1 MDRRRFTLASLGA
14 ATACTRKPVPQGLR
28 VRLAIGGAAQL
39 VYLPTTLAD
48 RLGFYREESL
58 DVTLQDFPGGSKAL
72 QALLGGSADVVSGF
86 FDHTIQMAALPP
98 GEARHLT
105 AFVNMLQYPGLA
117 LVVSPKAKKPVRR
130 IEDMAGTTVGVTA
143 PGSSTH
149 FFVNYLL
156 AKASVAVADVSIT
169 GIGHGASALAA
180 LESGRVDAAIMTDP
194 GLSELL
200 DRDPKVT
207 RLADTRTAA
216 GVREVFGVA
225 QYPASVLYAPSDWIR
240 RNLEVT
246 HRLARAMKRTLAW
259 IVGHTAEQI
268 AAKMPPEYQ
277 GPNPALY
284 REALF
289 ASMPIFNPN
298 GALSLEGAETVKKV
312 LGYSIPAVRD
322 TPLDIK
328 LTFTNEFIDAD

>member
-1 MDRRRFTLASLGA
+1 MDRRHFALSALGA
-14 ATACTRKPVPQGLR
+14 AACTRQRQTKALPI
-28 VRLAIGGAAQL
+28 RLAIGGAAQL
-39 VYLPTTLAD
+39 VYLPTTLAQQ
-48 RLGFYREESL
+48 LGYYREEGL

-86 FDHTIQMAALPP
+86 FDHTIQMAALPA
-98 GEARHLT
+98 GEARRLT

-117 LVVSPKAKKPVRR
+117 LVVSPKAKKPIRR
-130 IEDMAGTTVGVTA
+130 IADLESATIGVTA

-149 FFVNYLL
+149 FFLNYLL
-156 AKASVAVADVSIT
+156 AKSSVQPEAVSVT

-200 DRDPKVT
+200 DRDPKIT
-207 RLADTRTAA
+207 RLADTRTAS

-225 QYPASVLYAPSDWIR
+225 QYPASVLYAPADWIR
-240 RNLEVT
+240 RNVDVAQ
-246 HRLARAMKRTLAW
+246 RLARAMKRTLGW

-268 AAKMPPEYQ
+268 ADKMPAAYQ

-298 GALSLEGAETVKKV
+298 GALSLEGAETVRKV
-312 LGYSIPAVRD
+312 LGYSIPAVREN
-322 TPLDIK
+322 PVDIK
-328 LTFTNEFIDAD
+328 LTFTNEFVEVD

>member
-14 ATACTRKPVPQGLR
+14 VTACTRKRTAQALQ
-28 VRLAIGGAAQL
+28 VRLAVGGAAQL
-39 VYLPTTLAD
+39 VYLPTTLAQQ
-48 RLGFYREESL
+48 LGYYRDEGLE
-58 DVTLQDFPGGSKAL
+58 VTLQDFPGGSKAL

-98 GEARHLT
+98 GEARSLT

-117 LVVSPKAKKPVRR
+117 LVVSAKAKRPIRR
-130 IEDMAGTTVGVTA
+130 LEDLASSTVGVTA

-149 FFVNYLL
+149 FFLNYLL
-156 AKASVAVADVSIT
+156 AKANIETAAVSVT

-225 QYPASVLYAPSDWIR
+225 QYPASVLYAPADWIR
-240 RNLEVT
+240 RNVEVA
-246 HRLARAMKRTLAW
+246 HRLARAMKRTLGW

-268 AAKMPPEYQ
+268 ADKMPAAYQ
-277 GPNPALY
+277 GPNPSLY

-298 GALSLEGAETVKKV
+298 GALSLEGAETVRKV
-312 LGYSIPAVRD
+312 LGYSIPAVREN
-322 TPLDIK
+322 PVDIK
-328 LTFTNEFIDAD
+328 LTFTNEFVEAD